1 MHGPTFSGNALACA
15 AANASLDL
23 FESEPRLAQ
32 VTAIETQLRA
42 GLERCRK
49 SPAVADVRVKG
60 AIGVVELKR
69 SPDLDALRARFVAA
83 GVWVR
88 PFGNI
93 VYLMPPLTIS
103 ASDLQT
109 LIDAVVSFVAEG
121 LE

>member
-1 MHGPTFSGNALACA
+1 
-15 AANASLDL
+15 
-23 FESEPRLAQ
+23 
-32 VTAIETQLRA
+32 
-42 GLERCRK
+42 
-49 SPAVADVRVKG
+49 VRVKG

-109 LIDAVVSFVAEG
+109 LIDAVVSVVAEG